1 MTNITKEELEEL
13 IHRVESTSY
22 YKPYIFIGT
31 KEMIKKYEEYISYL
45 EKYKNFIQKEKKIDN

>member
-13 IHRVESTSY
+13 AHQVESTSY

-31 KEMIKKYEEYISYL
+31 KEMIKKYEKYMSYL
-45 EKYKNFIQKEKKIDN
+45 EEKYKNYLKEKE